1 MAISPATATGQRC
14 CHLATVPHL
23 HYLTDEEIEEFL
35 DDLDPNGDGLIDY
48 DEVEQNLD
56 HTYDE
61 LFTHPTTPKKH
72 VDDGNETGS
81 NQSSPETDQRHLFL
95 RSIIGSDARR
105 IPRGEF
111 AERVRQWRIP
121 SLALERGMGNDY
133 VRKMSTWRRVRAY
146 WAVNGPQVVFLT
158 LVISM
163 QVTFAVWQLVKY
175 STAQKYRNAFGW
187 GVIMAKTCAG
197 ALYPTMFFLL
207 LSMSRYCSTYLR
219 QSYRLSRFINWDL
232 SQSFHIK
239 ISITAVVLST
249 LHAIGHLTGTFN
261 KGSQPANEGHVNDV
275 LGPGTLPR
283 TYMTYVAALP
293 GWTGLTALV
302 LFFTLGTLSAPPIR
316 RWNFEVFQLGHLL
329 MYPIIALLYAHG
341 SEGMLQYPML
351 GYWLAFPTLMIVV
364 ERSVRFVAGFF
375 RIPATLRVLDA
386 ETVEITVT
394 MPNSRFWGY
403 KAGQYVLVQV
413 PQISFFQWHP
423 FTVSVCVGKKLQLHI
438 KTDGNWTRK
447 LRGLADAS
455 GRGAKIE
462 VGIHGPFGA
471 PAQRFY
477 DFSHTIIVGSG
488 IGVTPFSGILADLQ
502 ARDNAQHG
510 GPSQAHKRSDS
521 PASSLWRPFRPANN
535 KRTRKHTL
543 SFSSLQKPTTPP
555 PPPPPPKYAPD
566 YRRVDFHWTV
576 RERNCLLWMSDLLND
591 VSRSQQWHRAHDA
604 DGPAHL
610 DIRIHTHVTQRRSTL
625 AAHVYGWLLEMHRTD
640 AHPESPLTRLLN
652 PTHLGRPDFVMI
664 LDAHYGEMKRF
675 LGVRRAE
682 RASRGRRR
690 TSGIT
695 GVRSRVLAEDE
706 GLKIGVFYCGAPVV
720 GEILADRC
728 RALTAR
734 GHEDGS
740 KIEYHFMT
748 EVFC

>member
-1 MAISPATATGQRC
+1 MANSPATATGQRDC
-14 CHLATVPHL
+14 RLVTVPHL

-35 DDLDPNGDGLIDY
+35 DDLDHNGDGLIDY
-48 DEVEQNLD
+48 DEVEQKLD
-56 HTYDE
+56 HTYDK
-61 LFTHPTTPKKH
+61 LFTNPHEHGFLTKRRKH
-72 VDDGNETGS
+72 GDDGNETGS
-81 NQSSPETDQRHLFL
+81 SESSPEADQRHHFL

-105 IPRGEF
+105 IPRAEF
-111 AERVRQWRIP
+111 AERVKEWKIP
-121 SLALERGMGNDY
+121 SLAREQGTGNDY

-163 QVTFAVWQLVKY
+163 QVIFAVWQLVKY
-175 STAQKYRNAFGW
+175 TTAEKYRHAFGW

-219 QSYRLSRFINWDL
+219 QSYCLSRFINWDL

-239 ISITAVVLST
+239 ISITAVILST
-249 LHAIGHLTGTFN
+249 LHAVGHLTGTFN
-261 KGSQPANEGHVNDV
+261 MGSRPSNEGNVNKV
-275 LGPGTLPR
+275 LGPDTLPR
-283 TYMTYVAALP
+283 TYMGYMAELP
-293 GWTGLTALV
+293 GWTGLTALI
-302 LFFTLGTLSAPPIR
+302 LFYTLGTLSAPPIR

-329 MYPIIALLYAHG
+329 MYPILAFLYAHG

-351 GYWLAFPTLMIVV
+351 GYWLAFPTLVIVI
-364 ERSVRFVAGFF
+364 ERSVRVVVGFF

-386 ETVEITVT
+386 DTVEINVT
-394 MPNSRFWGY
+394 IPHSRFWGY
-403 KAGQYVLVQV
+403 KAGQYVLLQV

-423 FTVSVCVGKKLQLHI
+423 FTVSVCVGKKMRLHI
-438 KTDGNWTRK
+438 KTDGNWTDK
-447 LRGLADAS
+447 LRDLAGPS
-455 GRGAKIE
+455 GKAKIE
-462 VGIHGPFGA
+462 VGINGPFGA

-510 GPSQAHKRSDS
+510 GPGQTHKHSES
-521 PASSLWRPFRPANN
+521 SASSLWPSRP
-535 KRTRKHTL
+535 KRAARKQTF
-543 SFSSLQKPTTPP
+543 SFSSLKKPGPPSPSLPDPPAPTPA
-555 PPPPPPKYAPD
+555 YAAD

-576 RERNCLLWMSDLLND
+576 RERNYLLWMSDLLND
-591 VSRSQQWHRAHDA
+591 VSRSQQWHRAHGPDA
-604 DGPAHL
+604 GGGPAHL
-610 DIRIHTHVTQRRSTL
+610 DIRIHTHVTQRRSSIAT
-625 AAHVYGWLLEMHRTD
+625 HIYGWLLEMHRTD

-652 PTHLGRPDFVMI
+652 PTHLGRPDFVTI
-664 LDAHYGEMKRF
+664 LDGHYEEMRRF
-675 LGVRRAE
+675 QGVRRAE
-682 RASRGRRR
+682 REARRR
-690 TSGIT
+690 
-695 GVRSRVLAEDE
+695 E
-706 GLKIGVFYCGAPVV
+706 GYKLKIGVFYCGAPVV

-740 KIEYHFMT
+740 KIKYHFMT